1 MCLLA
6 FQMDMKNVFPMLDL
20 SSLLM
25 AAGYDPLID
34 RAELLDEDEKQMMA
48 NKTHNALNDAEMT
61 AAIWFKLKGY
71 LKVK

>member
-1 MCLLA
+1 
-6 FQMDMKNVFPMLDL
+6 
-20 SSLLM
+20 M
-25 AAGYDPLID
+25 AVGYDPLID

>member
-1 MCLLA
+1 
-6 FQMDMKNVFPMLDL
+6 
-20 SSLLM
+20 
-25 AAGYDPLID
+25 
-34 RAELLDEDEKQMMA
+34 MMA